1 MRLVVTTEYRFYR
14 TPDGSYWTTSAFA
27 RPFWTRYLDVFEQ
40 LRVVARV
47 CAVEEPPPKAVRSDG
62 ENVEFCPVPYYVGPG
77 HFLWRA
83 PQVYSMMKQ
92 AIADD
97 DAVIMR
103 IGSLIATFAVPSLLR
118 RQHPYGVEVV
128 GDPYEVYAPGGVQHP
143 LRPLFRWW
151 FTRAQKHQCWNAV
164 GAAYVTQN
172 ALQKRYPCSG
182 LQASVSDVEIS
193 ESSLIGT
200 HRVFQPHY
208 PSVERT
214 SAAYSNGTRE
224 HAAAS
229 SRVRLILVGSL
240 EQYYK
245 APDIIIAALAQLVKA
260 GYSLELVIVGDGKY
274 RKDLQVLA
282 HRLGVSDRVSFR
294 GMLPAGQAV
303 RDELDAAALFVLP
316 SRTEGLPRA
325 MIEAM
330 ARGLPCIGSTAGGI
344 PELLPPE
351 DMVPPGDVGALS
363 AKLAEVLRDPERMA
377 RMSARGLA
385 TAKEYLD
392 DVLRARRT
400 AFYQYVREATQAW
413 LHSQAW

>member
-14 TPDGSYWTTSAFA
+14 TPDGSYWTTSVFA
-27 RPFWTRYLDVFEQ
+27 RPSWTRYLDAFEQ

-77 HFLWRA
+77 QFLWRA

-92 AIADD
+92 AIAED

-103 IGSLIATFAVPSLLR
+103 LGSLIATLAESLLHR

-151 FTRAQKHQCWNAV
+151 FTRAQKRQCWNAA

-172 ALQKRYPCSG
+172 ALQKRYPCR
-182 LQASVSDVEIS
+182 ASQVSISDVEIS
-193 ESSLIGT
+193 ESSIIGT
-200 HRVFQPHY
+200 PRVFQPHY

-224 HAAAS
+224 ACGCFVA
-229 SRVRLILVGSL
+229 RVRLILVGSL

-245 APDIIIAALAQLVKA
+245 APDVIMAALAQLVKA
-260 GYSLELVIVGDGKY
+260 GYDLELVIVGDGKY
-274 RKDLQVLA
+274 RKDLQNLA
-282 HRLGVSDRVSFR
+282 QRLGVSERVSFR

-303 RDELDAAALFVLP
+303 RDELDAADLFVLP

-330 ARGLPCIGSTAGGI
+330 ARGLPCIGSTVGGI

-351 DMVPPGDVGALS
+351 DMVPPGDVS
-363 AKLAEVLRDPERMA
+363 ALAEKIREVILRQIECRQCP
-377 RMSARGLA
+377 SAISTKRRSIMQIFYRNAA
-385 TAKEYLD
+385 TNSTYRF
-392 DVLRARRT
+392 V
-400 AFYQYVREATQAW
+400 V
-413 LHSQAW
+413 